1 MTRPHKF
8 RPGQTLSDPVDA
20 VVAILDGAWL
30 YYGCADRPTSPRS
43 MEHMSLGHIAQAA
56 RYGRLTLAVR
66 TTTETNE

>member
-1 MTRPHKF
+1 MTSSRKF

-30 YYGCADRPTSPRS
+30 YYGCADRPTSPRF
-43 MEHMSLGHIAQAA
+43 MEHMSLYRIAQDA

-66 TTTETNE
+66 TTAEAEE